1 MAAPQAPRPFP
12 LWRVGLVVGLGTVAI
27 CAVLVAAFGVTARPF
42 YFLYIA
48 TSIALSLV
56 CWTTLVWMLDAW
68 RTPQAVERTGLSA
81 TTRTAKYSFS
91 LIVPARHEE
100 KVIAETLG
108 RLIATDYPDFEILL
122 VLGHDDTG
130 TQAAAQPV
138 VDAHPDV
145 VRVVIDENWPKNKP
159 KALNTALP
167 YCRGQITGVFDAE
180 DEVHPQL
187 LRRVDECFQRTDA
200 DVVQAGVQLM
210 NFHSNWFAV
219 RNVLEYY
226 FWFRSRLHFQARA
239 GFIPLGGNTVFA
251 RTDLLRE
258 VGGWDPECLAE
269 DCELGVR
276 LSSMHKKFAVF
287 YEPEL
292 VTQEETPPTLGAFL
306 RQRTRWNQGYLQT
319 LSKGYWRTLPRR
331 ERLLGLYTLLMP
343 CLLALGWVLI
353 PVAIATA
360 VAVKAPV
367 VATLASFLPAVPML
381 AVLAV
386 EMAALGEFCRS
397 FGFRSRARDYVRLAV
412 GLPFY
417 HAVLAF
423 SAARSVGREARGTRG
438 WEKTA
443 HFGLHFVNEPAG
455 PVPLVAAPG
464 VPVGP
469 AAVGRDGGDEAERTG
484 DDGQEH
490 CDALDA
496 AAVPAAPL
504 AVARPRQPV
513 LIAARQAGEARSTG
527 GSTFDVDAPLAT
539 AHALQEGGAEARP
552 AEHRPDEHRPD
563 GHRPDRHRP
572 DGKRPDDRRPDGPRP
587 EPWRAK
593 RAPQL
598 PPWMPEPWRPVPVWT
613 SAAEWLGALPEPLP
627 APLPVADVGDA
638 PTGRRP
644 GWARRLVR
652 SHPDGVVQVVLLA
665 AVAVVQ
671 AMGMFHWPVP
681 FFDEGTYVANAWAVQ
696 THGVLSNYT
705 YGYGHPPLA
714 WLLLA
719 GWTWSRHL
727 LGHALYS
734 IDTGREL
741 MFVVTMVSCSLLYTV
756 ARRLG
761 MRRAFA
767 AGAVVLFA
775 LSPTALYFHRLVLL
789 DNFAVAWALAA
800 IALALSPRRGLW
812 TFAASGACLAGAV
825 LSKET
830 AIVLVPVVF
839 LAAATNLDPR
849 TRRYCATLLVSLFA
863 LLAVAYP
870 LYAILKGELIPGK
883 GHVSLFGEMWTQLV
897 TRKTS
902 GSVFDPHSPA
912 HAVVQYWLHLDPWLL
927 LGALVLAPVALC
939 RRQLRWVAIAYLGQ
953 VALLFRPGYLPFMY
967 VIAMLP
973 FAALVIAGVAQWGW
987 EARTSWGAA
996 LSRAAAKLPRLGAPA
1011 SRVAARP
1018 LAVAVV
1024 IATLA
1029 VTSGWVRGDRTATTT
1044 QPDAPERAAG
1054 AWVLRHVDKSQHLIV
1069 DSNFWIYLTQHGFN
1083 ADRVSGGFYSR
1094 TVVFNW
1100 PLDYDPAVQKV
1111 FPDGWR
1117 DFDYVISTDGI
1128 RANTTQT
1135 PNTAQ
1140 ALDHSFVVASFGAGI
1155 DRVEVR
1161 EIAKTLPKTGG

>member
-1 MAAPQAPRPFP
+1 VVPVIDVPRRFP
-12 LWRVGLVVGLGTVAI
+12 LWRVGLFVGLGTVAL
-27 CAVLVAAFGVTARPF
+27 CAVLVALFGVTARPF

-48 TSIALSLV
+48 TSLALSVV

-68 RTPQAVERTGLSA
+68 RTPQAVAETGLPA
-81 TTRTAKYSFS
+81 TTGTAKYSFS

-108 RLIATDYPDFEILL
+108 RLIATDHPDFEVLL

-138 VDAHPDV
+138 VDAHPDL

-167 YCRGQITGVFDAE
+167 YCRGEITGVFDAE
-180 DEVHPQL
+180 DEVHPEL
-187 LRRVDECFQRTDA
+187 LRRVDECFQQTDA

-226 FWFRSRLHFQARA
+226 FWFRSRLHFHARA

-331 ERLLGLYTLLMP
+331 QRLLGLYTLLMP

-367 VATLASFLPAVPML
+367 VATLASFLPVVPML

-397 FGFRSRARDYVRLAV
+397 FGFRARARDYVRLAV

-423 SAARSVGREARGTRG
+423 SAARSVAREARGTRG

-443 HFGLHFVNEPAG
+443 HFGLHFVSEPAAPDSLG
-455 PVPLVAAPG
+455 VASIVPLPSPADASTRDG
-464 VPVGP
+464 ADADGRSVGAQRERTDALDGLR
-469 AAVGRDGGDEAERTG
+469 AAVGAP
-484 DDGQEH
+484 
-490 CDALDA
+490 AASLA
-496 AAVPAAPL
+496 AARAAS
-504 AVARPRQPV
+504 PV
-513 LIAARQAGEARSTG
+513 LIAARQASEARSSG
-527 GSTFDVDAPLAT
+527 GTTFDEDTPRPTARALHEDA
-539 AHALQEGGAEARP
+539 GGGWP
-552 AEHRPDEHRPD
+552 AEP
-563 GHRPDRHRP
+563 
-572 DGKRPDDRRPDGPRP
+572 RPDGPRP

-593 RAPQL
+593 RAPL
-598 PPWMPEPWRPVPVWT
+598 PPPWMPEPWRPVPVWAT
-613 SAAEWLGALPEPLP
+613 AADWLGALPAPLP
-627 APLPVADVGDA
+627 APDPAPLAPADDGAVPSG
-638 PTGRRP
+638 PRP
-644 GWARRLVR
+644 GWARRVAR
-652 SHPDGVVQVVLLA
+652 AHPDGVVQVVLLA

-719 GWTWSRHL
+719 GWTSARQL
-727 LGHALYS
+727 LGHTLYS
-734 IDTGREL
+734 IDTAREL
-741 MFVVTMVSCSLLYTV
+741 MFVVTMISCSLLYTV

-767 AGAVVLFA
+767 AAAVVLFA
-775 LSPTALYFHRLVLL
+775 LSPTSLYFHRLVLL
-789 DNFAVAWALAA
+789 DNFAVAWVLAA
-800 IALALSPRRGLW
+800 LALALSPRRGLW

-830 AIVLVPVVF
+830 ALVFVPIVF

-849 TRRYCATLLVSLFA
+849 TRRYCATLLVSLFGLVA
-863 LLAVAYP
+863 IAYP
-870 LYAILKGELIPGK
+870 LYAVLKGELIPGK

-897 TRKTS
+897 TRQSS

-927 LGALVLAPVALC
+927 LGALALAPIAMF
-939 RRQLRWVAIAYLGQ
+939 RRRLRWVAVAYLGQ

-967 VIAMLP
+967 VIALLP
-973 FAALVIAGVAQWGW
+973 FAALVIAGVAQWAW
-987 EARTSWGAA
+987 EARTAWAAA
-996 LSRAAAKLPRLGAPA
+996 LSRAAGKLPRVGTAA
-1011 SRVAARP
+1011 SRAAARP

-1024 IATLA
+1024 IFALA
-1029 VTSGWVRGDRTATTT
+1029 AASGWVRGDRTATTT

-1054 AWVLRHVDKSQHLIV
+1054 AWVLQHVDKSQHLIV
-1069 DSNFWIYLTQHGFN
+1069 DSNFWIYLTQHGFK
-1083 ADRVSGGFYSR
+1083 ADRVTGGFYSR

-1117 DFDYVISTDGI
+1117 DFDYIISTDGI

-1140 ALDHSFVVASFGAGI
+1140 ALDHSFIVASFGAGI